1 MPQVLTDPT
10 INTGVISN
18 GGTDLFS
25 YPSVN
30 PGSILG
36 LQTPPTQP
44 LPPGTDTATNL
55 LSPDLQVSQQLRNFP
70 GNVYDLAPTS
80 LLVHFMTALLGNS
93 GAGQLRKRQ
102 MVARLQQAITS
113 TQFYDLDSFY
123 GALFG
128 SVRGPSGSLPVNPG
142 TGLPVSPYTDLASA
156 DGWDEVKALD
166 AAFRERVIQLAR
178 AITLGATVPGMQAL
192 AEAVTGVPCTVW
204 EVWRLLDQAEGPA
217 PGYQTW
223 QQVMTSDPLWSSFG
237 PARTWQSVEGVV
249 SFAGLFGNG
258 TPNEIIIQPK
268 KNYTSS
274 VTDLQQEGADRFG
287 VLSVVEVL
295 RPAASLVTVDTS
307 APQISVPVP
316 IASAWADSQYWE
328 VVQVVTPSNPA
339 SPPYLPIAGS
349 YQGSN
354 ADELP
359 DGVFVVPKPPMSGS
373 QGAQYSYAADVT
385 TVTAAATSGGDP
397 NSTQVSDGQDFE
409 TVVFP
414 GLVQSTVRY
423 LPSQAV
429 MPPGQA
435 QTARTASPA
444 SALCAPYSGPRVPV
458 MRAS

>member
-10 INTGVISN
+10 INTGVINN

-25 YPSVN
+25 YPNVN
-30 PGSILG
+30 PGSVLG

-80 LLVHFMTALLGNS
+80 LLVHFMTALLGNA

-102 MVARLQQAITS
+102 MVARLQQAVTS
-113 TQFYDLDSFY
+113 SQFYDLDSFY

-128 SVRGPSGSLPVNPG
+128 AQRGPSGALPVNPN

-166 AAFRERVIQLAR
+166 ATFRERVIQLAR

-192 AEAVTGVPCTVW
+192 AEAVTGAPCTVW

-223 QQVMTSDPLWSSFG
+223 QQVTTSEPLWSSFG
-237 PARTWQSVEGVV
+237 TSQTWQSVEGVV

-258 TPNEIIIQPK
+258 TPNEIIIQPR
-268 KNYTSS
+268 KNYSS
-274 VTDLQQEGADRFG
+274 SLTDQQREGADKFG
-287 VLSVVEVL
+287 VLSVAEVL
-295 RPAASLVTVDTS
+295 RPAASLITVDTS
-307 APQISVPVP
+307 APQISVPVQ

-328 VVQVVTPSNPA
+328 IVQLVTPANPA
-339 SPPYLPIAGS
+339 SPPYLPIANS

-354 ADELP
+354 ADEVP
-359 DGVFVVPKPPMSGS
+359 GGTFVMPKPPMSCS
-373 QGAQYSYAADVT
+373 QGAQYSYASDVT
-385 TVTAAATSGGDP
+385 TVTAATTSGGDP
-397 NSTQVSDGQDFE
+397 NATQVSDGQDFE
-409 TVVFP
+409 VVVFP
-414 GLVQSTVRY
+414 GGRQAGYT
-423 LPSQAV
+423 PAQAV

-435 QTARTASPA
+435 QTARTASPV
-444 SALCAPYSGPRVPV
+444 SVLCAPYSGPRVPV